1 MSRPPGALP
10 APYVTYSCPLPPLS
24 PLRHE
29 WPQWQPQDLHRIFPT
44 LNDDGIDLLRRMLAY
59 DPAMR
64 ISVSKGGREMF
75 TVRGPVT

>member
-1 MSRPPGALP
+1 M
-10 APYVTYSCPLPPLS
+10 TYSCPLPPLS